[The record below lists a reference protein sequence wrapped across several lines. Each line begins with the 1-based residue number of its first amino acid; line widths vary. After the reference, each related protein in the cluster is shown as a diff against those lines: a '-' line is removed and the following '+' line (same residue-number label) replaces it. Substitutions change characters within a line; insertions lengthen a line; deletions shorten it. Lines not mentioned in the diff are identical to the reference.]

1 MRIYN
6 ILKIMEAVEVV
17 KVFSNAVNVP
27 NDVVI
32 VLHKAKLHT
41 SIKAFTEHV
50 WTVWYVKNN
59 KRYSLCEI
67 RHTAREVTEAEER
80 NNIKVM
86 EANLITNLFSIISDK
101 ELLKSLRNGEFT
113 GWGINPN

>member
-6 ILKIMEAVEVV
+6 MEVVEVV

-27 NDVVI
+27 NDATI

-41 SIKAFTEHV
+41 PIKAFIKYI
-50 WTVWYVKNN
+50 WTVWYIKDDR
-59 KRYSLCEI
+59 RYSLCVVN
-67 RHTAREVTEAEER
+67 HTAREVTEAEEKH
-80 NNIKVM
+80 NIKVI
-86 EANLITNLFSIISDK
+86 EAQLLTNLFSIVSDEK
-101 ELLKSLRNGEFT
+101 LLKFLRNGEFT